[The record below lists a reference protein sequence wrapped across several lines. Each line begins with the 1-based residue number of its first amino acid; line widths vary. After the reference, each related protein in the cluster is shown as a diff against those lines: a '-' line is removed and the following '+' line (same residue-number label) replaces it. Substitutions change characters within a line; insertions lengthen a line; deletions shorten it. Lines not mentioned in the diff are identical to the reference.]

1 MCNVTTIAMST
12 RSKFIVTAAVAVLG
26 LASPASAQSYNRTEG
41 SGNSLPMY
49 YDSQGGQHCGRLA
62 ACTGIAPQQIQIA
75 ADRSGVNAFASV
87 PRGLRRTKTFL
98 MRPAEQQR
106 MRRFRDAALE
116 LMSARGTKR
125 TSKSY

>member
-1 MCNVTTIAMST
+1 MSNVTTIAMST
-12 RSKFIVTAAVAVLG
+12 RSKFIAAAAVAVG

-75 ADRSGVNAFASV
+75 ADRGGLNAFASV
-87 PRGLRRTKTFL
+87 PRGLRRTKKF
-98 MRPAEQQR
+98 
-106 MRRFRDAALE
+106 
-116 LMSARGTKR
+116 
-125 TSKSY
+125 

>member
-1 MCNVTTIAMST
+1 MSSVTTIAMST
-12 RSKFIVTAAVAVLG
+12 RSKFIVAAAVAVLG

-75 ADRSGVNAFASV
+75 AHRSGLNAFASV
-87 PRGLRRTKTFL
+87 PRGLRRTKKF
-98 MRPAEQQR
+98 
-106 MRRFRDAALE
+106 
-116 LMSARGTKR
+116 
-125 TSKSY
+125 

>member
-1 MCNVTTIAMST
+1 MSRVTKIAISRRSNFIVAAAIAM
-12 RSKFIVTAAVAVLG
+12 IG

-75 ADRSGVNAFASV
+75 AHRSALYAFASAH
-87 PRGLRRTKTFL
+87 RRLRRTKTF
-98 MRPAEQQR
+98 
-106 MRRFRDAALE
+106 
-116 LMSARGTKR
+116 
-125 TSKSY
+125 

>member
-12 RSKFIVTAAVAVLG
+12 RSKFIVAAAVAVLG

-62 ACTGIAPQQIQIA
+62 ACTGIAPQQKIA
-75 ADRSGVNAFASV
+75 ADRSGLNAFASV
-87 PRGLRRTKTFL
+87 PRGLRRTKKF
-98 MRPAEQQR
+98 
-106 MRRFRDAALE
+106 
-116 LMSARGTKR
+116 
-125 TSKSY
+125 